1 MSNHM
6 TEIMA
11 EAIEAK
17 HRQLC
22 LARKGLFSAI
32 RKAIP
37 PAKTE
42 QGAYDNADKWLDEVI
57 NGAVAVDLLRCELER
72 MERSAEK
79 ATHAMNMEKVFF
91 DMLSGLK
98 SGSKEK
104 EE

>member
-32 RKAIP
+32 REAIP

-42 QGAYDNADKWLDEVI
+42 QGWFDNADEWLDEVI
-57 NGAVAVDLLRCELER
+57 NGAVAVDLLRCELEE
-72 MERSAEK
+72 MEMIADRVERKKIEK
-79 ATHAMNMEKVFF
+79 
-91 DMLSGLK
+91 MLSEK
-98 SGSKEK
+98 FSWTSKPK